1 MWRRSTTTSTTDEEE
16 DESLALPGVAAVTSA
31 APRAIFV
38 RSASSMTPSSSSLS
52 SASPAPTQV
61 FRRHNTIIDSDDDDD
76 ENSRNVFRQARAFS
90 DVSRPSDHALAAQRN
105 AASTQRSK
113 DSQPVFR
120 TGVRTES
127 RRDWPGAVSTKEPA
141 KETPLGEKQQEA
153 TSMFQPDTRPSV
165 ELKADGLSRFLR
177 PGESLCTNVTPT
189 NMMQFLTR
197 PSSDQLV
204 CATLTRSTRGIAGKL
219 FPEFFLHLETAGVR
233 PLLLCAVRKIKLGS
247 VKYVIA
253 TDVASLYQKDIRLA
267 VLKSDMKT
275 QIFKLHAKL
284 PGAEQASVI
293 STITCSYHQLSA
305 NPRGP
310 KCREIVAR
318 MVSPS
323 PSDPKAVVSD
333 VFALWVMHDTST
345 VETLQTLYFVL
356 TLESSLQI
364 IFQTLDTL
372 KPTFRNNSYQL
383 RVPARVSEASIK
395 NFQLVAKSDA
405 ESDPPRVVL
414 VFGKQTT
421 DSFCLDYRAP
431 LCAMTAMAICL
442 TSFETTAE
450 M

>member
-323 PSDPKAVVSD
+323 PSDPEAVVSD
-333 VFALWVMHDTST
+333 
-345 VETLQTLYFVL
+345 
-356 TLESSLQI
+356 
-364 IFQTLDTL
+364 TLDTL

-414 VFGKQTT
+414 AFGKQTT

>member
-165 ELKADGLSRFLR
+165 ELKADGLSRCMVISVAAVCMIAYRLLA
-177 PGESLCTNVTPT
+177 GL
-189 NMMQFLTR
+189 R
-197 PSSDQLV
+197 PSSATWGIPVYQCDTDQHD
-204 CATLTRSTRGIAGKL
+204 A
-219 FPEFFLHLETAGVR
+219 
-233 PLLLCAVRKIKLGS
+233 
-247 VKYVIA
+247 
-253 TDVASLYQKDIRLA
+253 
-267 VLKSDMKT
+267 
-275 QIFKLHAKL
+275 IF
-284 PGAEQASVI
+284 
-293 STITCSYHQLSA
+293 
-305 NPRGP
+305 N
-310 KCREIVAR
+310 
-318 MVSPS
+318 SPI
-323 PSDPKAVVSD
+323 
-333 VFALWVMHDTST
+333 
-345 VETLQTLYFVL
+345 Q
-356 TLESSLQI
+356 
-364 IFQTLDTL
+364 
-372 KPTFRNNSYQL
+372 
-383 RVPARVSEASIK
+383 
-395 NFQLVAKSDA
+395 
-405 ESDPPRVVL
+405 
-414 VFGKQTT
+414 
-421 DSFCLDYRAP
+421 
-431 LCAMTAMAICL
+431 
-442 TSFETTAE
+442 
-450 M
+450 